1 MATLREIQNRFM
13 EEINVVDDLAQIVL
27 KGHLV
32 IEELLT
38 EALQRFVHHSD
49 YIASARLQFHQKLNL
64 CRAISVSEQDNEM
77 WELIAKINN
86 IRNHLSHSLGDEER
100 VRRVR
105 RLKSHY
111 EQLFGRESLEAVS
124 EMDEESAVCMLAISG
139 CLGFLH
145 TFLGEV
151 QSFEAMIDRLQK
163 VFKPEKDA

>member
-1 MATLREIQNRFM
+1 MTTLREIQSRFM

-77 WELIAKINN
+77 WEQ
-86 IRNHLSHSLGDEER
+86 LSDASGEDEQQQPKGGNADAEIMNLER
-100 VRRVR
+100 
-105 RLKSHY
+105 
-111 EQLFGRESLEAVS
+111 
-124 EMDEESAVCMLAISG
+124 
-139 CLGFLH
+139 
-145 TFLGEV
+145 
-151 QSFEAMIDRLQK
+151 
-163 VFKPEKDA
+163 